1 MSFNKV
7 ITPDRHED
15 QTPEALT
22 GAIVGWLPGIITFI
36 EPSAHGEALGR
47 VRCKCDLLSPNQN
60 LPNSWDGYVWVL
72 EESVVN
78 GDQGGAHRPLQ
89 VGTQVAL
96 LPMMGD
102 PTQLLMMG
110 CLHSKEDRPNPLFDR
125 SKQVYGN
132 QTAGQTFK
140 IQNDREGSRHDAYP
154 TGVIHASTADGAA
167 VSQTAGGARTSLQKD
182 GTATIENPKAST
194 NHDIKGT
201 VTARSAGG
209 AVSILNADGTAK
221 IVSEKSG
228 AELVLNQYGS
238 QLFGISPKLTQLLN
252 QASGLLGGR
261 LGEAAT
267 ALKKLG
273 AIGGMIGMGE
283 DVTAFAKNAEKI
295 LGNLGAGLGSV
306 IGQAQGVL
314 SEIDKVSASDLGALI
329 MPQVEKAIGLD
340 LKGLKDKLSPVI
352 NNFES
357 LNATLKENNLKPI
370 ANAEKSTIERLQYSP
385 NLQSEFVLG
394 IVNPGG
400 YLSTSAL
407 SGLGLNDTI
416 GAISDWAGEWAI
428 AADPLTTVSTPE
440 LAKLIALIPKDLR
453 AMIPSVFLASIAGER
468 NPNTVLEAI
477 LGTMSKGLLGNGIEA
492 IEKIAPMMAGIP
504 EVGKLVTAF
513 AGGDMKSLESIA
525 AGLGKIPGLE
535 MLKGLEKIKNPE
547 QMISSALN
555 LLSKAGIPG
564 LTKGMESIGKLAH
577 AIPALGPRSK
587 LEITDTI
594 AKLSSK
600 SGLHSV
606 FADEGGAGVKT
617 PWGGFGFG
625 AAGGLMETLGPLAMQ
640 AIGPMGGGLVLD
652 PKFGAMLTGARSI
665 AGMAQAAVKV
675 SGDTIQIGNPQVPGS
690 GITVNPHGV
699 AIDGFLLSGLL
710 DRISVLENLVQN
722 LQAQSRI

>member
-1 MSFNKV
+1 M
-7 ITPDRHED
+7 
-15 QTPEALT
+15 
-22 GAIVGWLPGIITFI
+22 
-36 EPSAHGEALGR
+36 
-47 VRCKCDLLSPNQN
+47 
-60 LPNSWDGYVWVL
+60 
-72 EESVVN
+72 
-78 GDQGGAHRPLQ
+78 
-89 VGTQVAL
+89 
-96 LPMMGD
+96 
-102 PTQLLMMG
+102 
-110 CLHSKEDRPNPLFDR
+110 
-125 SKQVYGN
+125 
-132 QTAGQTFK
+132 
-140 IQNDREGSRHDAYP
+140 
-154 TGVIHASTADGAA
+154 
-167 VSQTAGGARTSLQKD
+167 
-182 GTATIENPKAST
+182 
-194 NHDIKGT
+194 
-201 VTARSAGG
+201 
-209 AVSILNADGTAK
+209 
-221 IVSEKSG
+221 
-228 AELVLNQYGS
+228 
-238 QLFGISPKLTQLLN
+238 
-252 QASGLLGGR
+252 
-261 LGEAAT
+261 
-267 ALKKLG
+267 
-273 AIGGMIGMGE
+273 
-283 DVTAFAKNAEKI
+283 
-295 LGNLGAGLGSV
+295 
-306 IGQAQGVL
+306 
-314 SEIDKVSASDLGALI
+314 
-329 MPQVEKAIGLD
+329 
-340 LKGLKDKLSPVI
+340 I

-357 LNATLKENNLKPI
+357 LNTTLKENNLKPI
-370 ANAEKSTIERLQYSP
+370 ANTEKSTIERLQYSP

-407 SGLGLNDTI
+407 SGLGLGDTI
-416 GAISDWAGEWAI
+416 NAIRDWAEEWSI
-428 AADPLTTVSTPE
+428 AADPLTTERTPE
-440 LAKLIALIPKDLR
+440 LAKLMALIPKDLR
-453 AMIPSVFLASIAGER
+453 AMIPSIFLASIAGER
-468 NPNTVLEAI
+468 NPNTVLEVI

-525 AGLGKIPGLE
+525 TGLGKIPGLE
-535 MLKGLEKIKNPE
+535 MLKGLENIKNPE

-577 AIPALGPRSK
+577 AIPAPGPRSK

-722 LQAQSRI
+722 LQAQPRI